1 MGRSSMAEMRKKKVP
16 MPEQPLAERT
26 KNFREVPLGY
36 TPEMAVEEAKRC
48 LQCKPKPG
56 EKYSSCVI
64 GCPVEVNIPAF
75 ILAVREGKF
84 DEAIKIVKDKN
95 ALPAVCGRVCPYE
108 NQCEGRC
115 TLGVKSEPVGIGRLE
130 RFVADLEREKLGFK
144 APKLPKP
151 TGKKVAVVGS
161 GPAGLTAAAELAKL
175 GHKVTVFEALHA
187 PGGVLV
193 YGIPEFRLP
202 KEIVRLEV
210 EYIKT
215 LGVELRTDVVVGK
228 TITTDELFAEYDA
241 VFVGTGAGLPNFMNI
256 PGENLNGIY
265 SANEFLTRINL
276 MKAYEFP
283 DYDTPITIGK
293 RVATIGAGNV
303 SMDCARSALRLGA
316 EESWIIYR
324 RTEKEAPARKEEIE
338 RAKEEGVKFAFLAAP
353 ARYIGDEKGW
363 VKQAECIRFEL
374 GEPDESGRRKPVP
387 VKGSEFLL
395 DVDTVVVAIG
405 QSPNPLLLKLMPG
418 LKTTKWG
425 TIVADEEGRTA
436 VERVWAGGDIVHG
449 DATVILAMGAGKTA
463 AQSIHKYLG
472 KPYNWPHV

>member
-1 MGRSSMAEMRKKKVP
+1 MTGKELRKKKVP
-16 MPEQPLAERT
+16 MPEQPLKERA

-36 TPEMAVEEAKRC
+36 TLKMAVEEAKRC

-56 EKYSSCVI
+56 EKSPPCVV
-64 GCPVEVNIPAF
+64 GCPVEVDIPAF
-75 ILAVREGKF
+75 IMAIREEKF
-84 DEAIKIVKDKN
+84 EDAIRIVKEKN

-115 TLGVKSEPVGIGRLE
+115 TLGARFEPVGIGWLE
-130 RFVADLEREKLGFK
+130 RFVADLEREKLGFRI
-144 APKLPKP
+144 PKLPKP

-175 GHKVTVFEALHA
+175 GHKVTIFEALHA

-202 KEIVRLEV
+202 KEIVRAEV
-210 EYIKT
+210 DYIKA
-215 LGVELRTDVVVGK
+215 LGVELKADVVVGK
-228 TITTDELFAEYDA
+228 TITIDELLAEYDV
-241 VFVGTGAGLPNFMNI
+241 VFIGTGAGLPNFMHI
-256 PGENLNGIY
+256 PGENLNGIF

-316 EESWIIYR
+316 EKSWIIYR
-324 RTEKEAPARKEEIE
+324 RSEKEAPARKEEVE
-338 RAKEEGVKFAFLAAP
+338 RAKEEGVKFIFLAAP
-353 ARYIGDEKGW
+353 VRYLGDEKGW
-363 VKQAECIRFEL
+363 VKQAECIRFKL
-374 GEPDESGRRKPVP
+374 GEPDESGRRRPVP
-387 VKGSEFLL
+387 IKGSEFLL

-405 QSPNPLLLKLMPG
+405 QSPNPLLLKLVPE
-418 LKTTKWG
+418 LKTSKWG
-425 TIVADEEGRTA
+425 TILADVEGRTS

-463 AQSIHKYLG
+463 ARSIHKYLSA
-472 KPYNWPHV
+472 PYKWPSA

>member
-1 MGRSSMAEMRKKKVP
+1 MTGKELRKKKVP
-16 MPEQPLAERT
+16 MPEQPLKERT

-36 TPEMAVEEAKRC
+36 TSEMAVDEAKRC

-56 EKYSSCVI
+56 EKYPPCVI
-64 GCPVEVNIPAF
+64 GCPVGVNIPAF
-75 ILAVREGKF
+75 ILAIREKKF
-84 DEAIKIVKDKN
+84 EDAVKILKEKN

-115 TLGVKSEPVGIGRLE
+115 TLGAKFEPVGIGWLE
-130 RFVADLEREKLGFK
+130 RFVADLEREKLGFR

-202 KEIVRLEV
+202 KEIVRAEV
-210 EYIKT
+210 DYIKT
-215 LGVELRTDVVVGK
+215 LGVELKTDVVVGK
-228 TITTDELFAEYDA
+228 TITADELFAEYDA

-265 SANEFLTRINL
+265 SSNEFLTRINL

-283 DYDTPITIGK
+283 SYDTPITVGK

-303 SMDCARSALRLGA
+303 SMDCARSAFRLGA

-324 RTEKEAPARKEEIE
+324 RTEKEVPARKEELE
-338 RAKEEGVKFAFLAAP
+338 RAKEEGIKFVFLAAP
-353 ARYIGDEKGW
+353 VRYIGDEKGW

-374 GEPDESGRRKPVP
+374 GEPDESGRRRPVP
-387 VKGSEFLL
+387 VKGSEFTL

-405 QSPNPLLLKLMPG
+405 QSPNPLLLKLVPG

-425 TIVADEEGRTA
+425 TIVADEEGRTS
-436 VERVWAGGDIVHG
+436 VEKVWAGGDIVHG
-449 DATVILAMGAGKTA
+449 DATVILAMGAGKIA
-463 AQSIHKYLG
+463 AQSIHKYLS
-472 KPYNWPHV
+472 KPYKWQSA